1 MSVLSA
7 YLRVEQGVACWAALR
22 KHTDTLKSGGDP
34 RARDQIMA
42 DTLIERVT
50 GQATAGDVQAEVG
63 TVIPVTA
70 LTDPALTDTACT
82 DPTTAAGGTT
92 TTTTTVA
99 AAAAGMSAGVAEV
112 VGHGHIPAPL
122 ALEVLAGSRGRRWW
136 RQLFTTSHGGLV
148 GGDPTRRRFD
158 GALAALIGYRDSGR
172 CREPFC
178 AAPGRDID
186 HIVAY
191 RAGGPTS
198 FTNGRTTCVRSNQV
212 REMPGWDVQLV
223 HDGSGEQP
231 HTVATTTPTGHTY
244 TSRAG
249 PAP

>member
-7 YLRVEQGVACWAALR
+7 YLPVEQGVACWAALR
-22 KHTDTLKSGGDP
+22 RHTDTLKNTGDP

-42 DTLIERVT
+42 DTLTERVT

-63 TVIPVTA
+63 IVIP
-70 LTDPALTDTACT
+70 
-82 DPTTAAGGTT
+82 
-92 TTTTTVA
+92 A
-99 AAAAGMSAGVAEV
+99 AALSEPHSVGAAEV
-112 VGHGHIPAPL
+112 VGYGPIPIPL
-122 ALEVLAGSRGRRWW
+122 AMEILAGSQGRRWW
-136 RQLFTTSHGGLV
+136 RRLFTAPHGGIV

-158 GALAALIGYRDSGR
+158 GTLAALISYRDGAR

-178 AAPGRDID
+178 DAPVRQID
-186 HIVAY
+186 HIVPY

-198 FTNGRTTCVRSNQV
+198 FTNGRATCVRTNQV
-212 REMPGWDVQLV
+212 RESPGWDVQLV
-223 HDGSGEQP
+223 HDGNGEHP